1 MASFLFLSVLS
12 ALLRQHLLLVT
23 HLERLFVCLHEACQ
37 LVKKLPWV
45 PCVKLY
51 GGCYPLGRSIHPWT
65 NVLLIAVDDQP
76 LAVVAKDRRS
86 IGMGQRFVLQD
97 VMPARVPG
105 VVKSSIA
112 RRADPP
118 FCLGRMHVQVPHSRF
133 AWATRQ
139 VGCFFLFRNRLC
151 VFIAPIS
158 RLLDD
163 DPFALNGRTCA
174 PASTNPD
181 NPPRFASFPAAQ

>member
-1 MASFLFLSVLS
+1 MS
-12 ALLRQHLLLVT
+12 
-23 HLERLFVCLHEACQ
+23 
-37 LVKKLPWV
+37 
-45 PCVKLY
+45 
-51 GGCYPLGRSIHPWT
+51 GCYLLGRSIHPWT

-86 IGMGQRFVLQD
+86 IGMGQCFVLQD

-105 VVKSSIA
+105 VVKFSIA
-112 RRADPP
+112 LRPDPP
-118 FCLGRMHVQVPHSRF
+118 FCLGRMHVQVPHSRL
-133 AWATRQ
+133 AWAACE
-139 VGCFFLFRNRLC
+139 VGYLFLSRDRLC
-151 VFIAPIS
+151 VFIAHIS

-174 PASTNPD
+174 PASTHPD